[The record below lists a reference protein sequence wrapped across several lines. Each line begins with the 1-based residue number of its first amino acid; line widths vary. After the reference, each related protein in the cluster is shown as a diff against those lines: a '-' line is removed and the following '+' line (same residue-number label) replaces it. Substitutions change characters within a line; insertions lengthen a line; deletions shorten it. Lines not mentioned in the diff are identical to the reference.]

1 MADDNDDAEKSEE
14 PTQKRL
20 DDAIKKGDVAKS
32 QEVSAWFS
40 MMGTGLVIAALGG
53 YIAKGVTVNLRGFIE
68 HSWELSLNGS
78 LLAQLWAKVSLSMLA
93 VIILPMLALVTVAVI
108 GNLVQHRF
116 VFTTEP
122 ITPKLSKVS
131 PMSGFKRLFSKESL
145 VNFVKGLLKLSVV
158 SSLFWFLLY
167 PERDKL
173 DLVIGLEPVKL
184 LALVQSLAL
193 KLIIGVI
200 LFMTVVAGIDFLY
213 QRNRWYEKQK
223 MSFREIKEE
232 FKQQEGDPMVKAK
245 LRQVR
250 MERSRKRMM
259 AAVPEAS
266 VILTNPTHYSVA
278 LKYDANSMRA
288 PLCVAKGVDDTAMRI
303 REIAR
308 EHDVPIVEN
317 PPLTRALYATVEIDD
332 EVPEEHY
339 KAVAEVISYLMK
351 LKKRSS
357 WSSRN

>member
-1 MADDNDDAEKSEE
+1 MADENDDSDKSEE

-40 MMGTGLVIAALGG
+40 MMGTGMVIAVLGG
-53 YIAKGVTVNLRGFIE
+53 YIAKGVTNNLRGFIE
-68 HSWELSLNGS
+68 HSWDLSINGS
-78 LLAQLWAKVSLSMLA
+78 LLAQLWAKVSYSMLG
-93 VIILPMLALVTVAVI
+93 ILILPMLALVTVAVI
-108 GNLVQHRF
+108 GNLIQHRF

-131 PMSGFKRLFSKESL
+131 PASGFKRLFSKESL
-145 VNFVKGLLKLSVV
+145 VNFVKGLIKLGVV
-158 SSLFWFLLY
+158 GALFWFLLY

-173 DLVIGLEPVKL
+173 DVVIGLEPLEL
-184 LALVQSLAL
+184 LPLVQGLAI
-193 KLIIGVI
+193 KLIFGVI
-200 LFMTVVAGIDFLY
+200 LFMAVVAGVDYLY
-213 QRNRWYEKQK
+213 QRNRWHEKQK
-223 MSFREIKEE
+223 MTMREVKEE
-232 FKQQEGDPMVKAK
+232 YKQQEGDPMVKAK

-266 VILTNPTHYSVA
+266 VVLTNPTHYSVA
-278 LKYDANSMRA
+278 LKYDSGAMQA
-288 PLCVAKGVDDTAMRI
+288 PVCIAKGVDDTAMRI

-308 EHDVPIVEN
+308 AHDIPIVQN

-339 KAVAEVISYLMK
+339 KAVAEVISYIMK
-351 LKKRSS
+351 LKNRSS

>member
-1 MADDNDDAEKSEE
+1 MADENDDAEKSEE

-40 MMGTGLVIAALGG
+40 MMGTGLVVAILGG
-53 YIAKGVTVNLRGFIE
+53 YISRGVLTNMRGFIE
-68 HSWELSLNGS
+68 HSSELSINGS
-78 LLAQLWAKVSLSMLA
+78 LLAQVWAKTGYAMLG
-93 VIILPMLALVTVAVI
+93 ILILPMLALVVLAVI
-108 GNLVQHRF
+108 GNVIQHRF

-131 PMSGFKRLFSKESL
+131 PMGGFKRLFSKESL

-158 SSLFWFLLY
+158 STLFWVLLY

-173 DLVIGLEPVKL
+173 DVVIGLEPLEL
-184 LALVQSLAL
+184 LPLVQGLAL
-193 KLIIGVI
+193 KLVFGVI
-200 LFMTVVAGIDFLY
+200 LFMAVVAGIDFLY

-223 MSFREIKEE
+223 MTVREIKEE
-232 FKQQEGDPMVKAK
+232 FKQQEGDPMIKAK

-250 MERSRKRMM
+250 MERSRRRMM

-266 VILTNPTHYSVA
+266 VVLTNPTHYSVA
-278 LKYDANSMRA
+278 LKYESTSMRA
-288 PLCVAKGVDDTAMRI
+288 PVCVAKGIDDSAMRI

-308 EHDVPIVEN
+308 EHNIPIIEN

-339 KAVAEVISYLMK
+339 KAVAEVISYIMK
-351 LKKRSS
+351 LKNRSS

>member
-1 MADDNDDAEKSEE
+1 M
-14 PTQKRL
+14 
-20 DDAIKKGDVAKS
+20 AKS

-40 MMGTGLVIAALGG
+40 MMGAGLMIAVLGT
-53 YIAKGVTVNLRGFIE
+53 YVAKGVANNLRGFIE

-78 LLAQLWAKVSLSMLA
+78 LLAQVWANTGYALLG
-93 VIILPMLALVTVAVI
+93 ILILPMLVLVVLAVI
-108 GNLVQHRF
+108 GNLIQHRF

-131 PMSGFKRLFSKESL
+131 PASGFKRLFSKESL
-145 VNFVKGLLKLSVV
+145 VNFAKGLVKLTVV
-158 SSLFWFLLY
+158 GALFWFLLY

-173 DLVIGLEPVKL
+173 DVVIGLEPLQL
-184 LALVQSLAL
+184 LPLVQTLAI
-193 KLIIGVI
+193 KLVFGVI
-200 LFMTVVAGIDFLY
+200 LFMAVVAGIDFLY

-223 MSFREIKEE
+223 MTMREIKEE
-232 FKQQEGDPMVKAK
+232 YKQQEGDPMVKAK

-259 AAVPEAS
+259 AAVPDAS

-278 LKYDANSMRA
+278 LKYDATSMHA
-288 PLCVAKGVDDTAMRI
+288 PICVAKGVDDTAMRI

-308 EHDVPIVEN
+308 EHDVPIVQN

-339 KAVAEVISYLMK
+339 KAVAEVISYIMK
-351 LKKRSS
+351 LKNRSS